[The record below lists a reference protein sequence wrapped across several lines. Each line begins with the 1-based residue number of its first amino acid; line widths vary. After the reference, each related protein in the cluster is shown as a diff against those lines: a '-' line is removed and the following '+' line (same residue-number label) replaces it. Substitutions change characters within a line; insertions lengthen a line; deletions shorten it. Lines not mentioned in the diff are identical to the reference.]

1 MNTNVKIDVIQ
12 PQWRRELVLS
22 SVNTISILM
31 TVGEHG
37 AAVTPVKLL
46 INAVN
51 ALKKS

>member
-1 MNTNVKIDVIQ
+1 
-12 PQWRRELVLS
+12 
-22 SVNTISILM
+22 M

-51 ALKKS
+51 ALKKSLKKSSRLTWSLIILPYKEGFGSFY

>member
-12 PQWRRELVLS
+12 PQWRRGLVLS

-31 TVGEHG
+31 TAGEHG
-37 AAVTPVKLL
+37 AALKLL